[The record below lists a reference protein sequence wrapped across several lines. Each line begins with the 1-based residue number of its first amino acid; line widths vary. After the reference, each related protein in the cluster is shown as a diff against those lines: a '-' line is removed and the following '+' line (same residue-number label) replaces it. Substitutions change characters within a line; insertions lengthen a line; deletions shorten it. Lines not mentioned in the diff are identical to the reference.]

1 MRLVIDG
8 TIYNVGMLSCK
19 RSWESQTLYDVTT
32 LDGVRHRQL
41 WGSYPVYT
49 LTLGNVDAAAYDRLV
64 EQLVTATAPCTVEL
78 PSGQTGFS
86 AFTATFSRQTFC
98 GKGFPHPKPP
108 RWSRI
113 IGGWTAAFR
122 YSPTIRRTRPGGC
135 GGRGFRAVPVR

>member
-19 RSWESQTLYDVTT
+19 RSWESRTLYDVTT

-41 WGSYPVYT
+41 WGSYPVYS

-86 AFTATFSRQTFC
+86 AFTATFSGIGDQLLLERNGERWWESLTVTFSGC
-98 GKGFPHPKPP
+98 EPE
-108 RWSRI
+108 
-113 IGGWTAAFR
+113 GGA
-122 YSPTIRRTRPGGC
+122 S
-135 GGRGFRAVPVR
+135 